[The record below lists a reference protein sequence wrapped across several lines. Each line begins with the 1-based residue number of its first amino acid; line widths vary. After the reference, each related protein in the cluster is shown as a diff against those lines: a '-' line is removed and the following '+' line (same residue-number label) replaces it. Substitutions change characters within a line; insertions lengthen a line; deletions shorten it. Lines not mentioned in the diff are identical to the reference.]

1 MQTAKTLGPA
11 SAELLL
17 RLSGEGKA
25 IFSIADAQAIT
36 NKGYKA
42 TATLL
47 GQLAHKG
54 WLVRLV
60 PGKYLIVP
68 LEAGLESIPM
78 ADRYVIAREVLAPLP
93 YYISHYSAMELH
105 QMTTQPVN
113 TVYVTVPRQR
123 ASRVIAGV
131 EYRFVYTNRRFFWGW
146 ETTWATDQE
155 QVRVSDLEKTL
166 LDCVVRPELC
176 GGLAEL
182 ARGLWLRKACPER
195 SRRDDLDEDRLVAY
209 VRRLD
214 HKAGAKRIGFLLETL
229 RAEPQD
235 EAYGL
240 GRPETIATLRS
251 FINRRYTLLDP
262 TLPDVGTYRARWR
275 LRINLDPEELKA
287 TVWT

>member
-1 MQTAKTLGPA
+1 METTKTLGPA

-17 RLSGEGKA
+17 RLSGEGKT

-36 NKGYKA
+36 RKSYQA
-42 TATLL
+42 TAALL
-47 GQLAHKG
+47 SQLVRKG

-78 ADRYVIAREVLAPLP
+78 ADRYVIAREVLDPLP

-131 EYRFVYTNRRFFWGW
+131 QYRFVYANRRSFWGW
-146 ETTWATDQE
+146 ESIWATDQE

-166 LDCVVRPELC
+166 LDGAVRPELC

-182 ARGLWLRKACPER
+182 AKGLWLRKE
-195 SRRDDLDEDRLVAY
+195 DLDQERLVVY
-209 VRRLD
+209 VRRLG
-214 HKAGAKRIGFLLETL
+214 HKAAARRIGFLLET
-229 RAEPQD
+229 
-235 EAYGL
+235 YGL
-240 GRPETIATLRS
+240 GRPETIAVLQS
-251 FINRRYTLLDP
+251 FANRRYALLDP
-262 TLPDVGTYRARWR
+262 TLPDAGPYRARWR

-287 TVWT
+287 IIWT